1 MTDRNMCLNPTI
13 FFFYKHDQDIR
24 NHPDVH
30 FRQETVQLTG
40 DVYVSL
46 CSETLFDL
54 SLVRRSRSSFTSRDE
69 PD

>member
-1 MTDRNMCLNPTI
+1 M
-13 FFFYKHDQDIR
+13 
-24 NHPDVH
+24 
-30 FRQETVQLTG
+30 TG

-54 SLVRRSRSSFTSRDE
+54 SLVHRSRSSFTSRDE